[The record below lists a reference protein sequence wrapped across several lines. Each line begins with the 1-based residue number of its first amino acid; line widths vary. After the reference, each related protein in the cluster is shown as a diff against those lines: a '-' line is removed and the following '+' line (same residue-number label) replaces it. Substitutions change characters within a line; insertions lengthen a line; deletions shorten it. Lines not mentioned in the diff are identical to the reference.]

1 MSLKDLNILLAQGG
15 LTTPQPMVPDQTGA
29 AIKTVVMFAVLIGIM
44 WVLMIAPQR
53 KKAKEQEAM
62 LRALRSGDRIITASG
77 IVGVVLSIKDKTVS
91 IRSLDT
97 KLEVLKSAIS
107 EVTDRSG
114 EASEAKS

>member
-1 MSLKDLNILLAQGG
+1 MSLYGFSFLLAQ
-15 LTTPQPMVPDQTGA
+15 PQPTLQDPTGA
-29 AIKTVVMFAVLIGIM
+29 TIKTAIWFAVLIAIM
-44 WVLMIAPQR
+44 WILMIAPQR

-62 LRALRSGDRIITASG
+62 LTALRSGDRVVTASG

-91 IRSLDT
+91 IRSADT

-107 EVTDRSG
+107 DVTERGG